1 MNRTAHRGRI
11 AHLLCDPGSTGQAK
25 ALAHFEDG
33 CLLVEAGKVVA
44 CDHWDKLNP
53 DPGQWQFIEHGT
65 ALILPGF
72 VDTHIHF
79 AQTDIIASFG
89 QHLLEWLNDYAFPVE
104 QKIGRDRQYA
114 NETAQFF
121 VDELLRNGTT
131 SALVFGT
138 VHKHSIEALFRAAL
152 AKNMRLVGGKVLMDR
167 GAPDD
172 LCETVAQGRT
182 DTLKLIHDWQNKGR
196 LGYAITP
203 RFAPTSTWAQLT
215 DAGDMLRQH
224 PDVLMH
230 THLSENEKEI
240 ELVGEL
246 FPDCADYLDV
256 YEKAGLLNDRA
267 VFAHCV
273 HLSASEQSRIAAAGA
288 SIAFCP
294 TSNLFLGSGL
304 FDLRSARNAKINV
317 GLGTDV
323 GAGSSFSM
331 LSTQAEAYK
340 VGQLQDQ
347 ALHPVEALYLATLGG
362 AKALHIEA
370 QVGNFETGKEADFVV
385 LDPSAS
391 PLLARRAAQSPDI
404 NDLLFALGM
413 LGGQAAVKETWL
425 AGHRSY
431 VA

>member
-11 AHLLCDPGSTGQAK
+11 AHLLGDPGSTGQSK

-33 CLLVEAGKVVA
+33 CLLVEAGKIVG
-44 CDHWDKLNP
+44 CDHWDKLSP
-53 DPGQWQFIEHGT
+53 DSGQWQLIEHGSS
-65 ALILPGF
+65 LILPGF

-104 QKIGRDRQYA
+104 QRIGRDRQYA
-114 NETAQFF
+114 TDTAQFF
-121 VDELLRNGTT
+121 VDELIRNGTT

-138 VHKHSIEALFRAAL
+138 VHKHSIDALFDAAL
-152 AKNMRLVGGKVLMDR
+152 VKNMRLIGGKVLMDR

-172 LCETVAQGRT
+172 LCETISQGRT
-182 DTLKLIHDWQNKGR
+182 DTLALIDEWQNKGR

-203 RFAPTSTWAQLT
+203 RFAPTSTWDQLT
-215 DAGDMLRQH
+215 DAGHMLREH

-230 THLSENEKEI
+230 THLSENKKEI

-246 FPDCADYLDV
+246 FPDCDDYLGV
-256 YEKAGLLNDRA
+256 YEKAGLLCDRA

-273 HLSASEQSRIAAAGA
+273 HLSDSEQSRIAAAGA

-304 FDLRSARNAKINV
+304 FNLRAARAANINV

-340 VGQLQDQ
+340 VGQLRGH
-347 ALHPVEALYLATLGG
+347 ALHPLEALYLATLGG

-370 QVGNFETGKEADFVV
+370 KVGNFETGKEADFVV
-385 LDPSAS
+385 INPMAS
-391 PLLARRAAQSPDI
+391 PLLARRTAQSPDI
-404 NDLLFALGM
+404 MDLLFALGM
-413 LGGQAAVKETWL
+413 LGGQMVIQETWL